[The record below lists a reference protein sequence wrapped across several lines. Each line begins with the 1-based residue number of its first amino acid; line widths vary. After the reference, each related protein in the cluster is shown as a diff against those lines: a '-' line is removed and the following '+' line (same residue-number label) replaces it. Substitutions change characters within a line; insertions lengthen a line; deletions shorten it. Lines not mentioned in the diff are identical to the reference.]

1 MNDQINQEILNE
13 LKRQTILTKKMNTVV
28 PIVVVIFLVA
38 CTLLTPY
45 IINKFRAQPQQYP
58 QSWSQVRNA
67 TDTGDID
74 TALRIAKALTEKNP
88 NDWYGYSYL
97 GIIYNSMGDNIN
109 AEICFSKAYELY
121 PTEDNK
127 KNIEAIR
134 EVLAK

>member
-13 LKRQTILTKKMNTVV
+13 LKSQTILTKKMNTFV
-28 PIVVVIFLVA
+28 PIVVVMVLVA

-45 IINKFRAQPQQYP
+45 IINKFKSQTPQSP

-67 TDTGDID
+67 SDTGDID

-97 GIIYNSMGDNIN
+97 GVIYNSMGDNKN
-109 AEICFSKAYELY
+109 AEINFSKAYELF
-121 PTEDNK
+121 PTKDNK
-127 KNIEAIR
+127 ANLEAIR
-134 EVLAK
+134 SVLNK